1 MVSGFESNSTESFW
15 PRGRQARREE
25 KKGSR
30 GGDLYHNQTNKTEL
44 KIFLTLRFRVE
55 LGIRTLFFL
64 LGRSIATAEFYAVR
78 FRTEGRHDRHGD
90 RHDCR
95 GDGQRQT
102 IVIAE

>member
-15 PRGRQARREE
+15 PGGAKLAGRE

-30 GGDLYHNQTNKTEL
+30 GGDLYHNETNKTEL
-44 KIFLTLRFRVE
+44 KIFRTLRFRIE

-64 LGRSIATAEFYAVR
+64 LGRSIAPAEFHAVR
-78 FRTEGRHDRHGD
+78 FGTEGRHERHGD